1 MFEEEIR
8 NALKSLFDVSTLL
21 TKIERWAKEFNVPVP
36 PEVDALLSG
45 QKKSPTERGAQCC
58 FKIK

>member
-21 TKIERWAKEFNVPVP
+21 TKIERWAKEFNVPVS

-45 QKKSPTERGAQCC
+45 QKKSPTERGA
-58 FKIK
+58 